1 MLTIMFRAV
10 SLLVAALVASAT
22 VACSSVDLSKTVQ
35 ITLATSG
42 YYDLGVIDGKT
53 KIVPGASVRVKNL
66 GTAPLDG
73 FQMSASF
80 WIVGDDGMKDEIQ
93 MMGLVAKGL
102 APGAESEPIVL
113 KASHGYTLD
122 VPRSQAFQNSLFRD
136 FTIRVLGKTGGS
148 IVRLGEFKI
157 EQKIFPKDGA
167 VPTM

>member
-1 MLTIMFRAV
+1 
-10 SLLVAALVASAT
+10 
-22 VACSSVDLSKTVQ
+22 
-35 ITLATSG
+35 
-42 YYDLGVIDGKT
+42 
-53 KIVPGASVRVKNL
+53 
-66 GTAPLDG
+66 
-73 FQMSASF
+73 MSA
-80 WIVGDDGMKDEIQ
+80 Q
-93 MMGLVAKGL
+93 RL